1 LCNLDKWFLEV
12 ALKTG
17 HSLERWQQGI
27 DVMIP
32 KKQDSLRVDK
42 LRTIVLMEADFNFL
56 NKIIGRRIMQQAE
69 EARSIAPEQF
79 GSRKQKISITN
90 ALNKLLTTDILRQE
104 HRNFSLIT
112 LDAKAC
118 YDRIAPPIA
127 SVALKRQGATDNMVN
142 VLFNTLTK
150 MKRCIR
156 TAFGDS
162 KSTYQETSTRHHG
175 ILQGNAA
182 GPTIWIMISSPML
195 DRLRQQGLGVKIK
208 LIDGTEVII
217 PAFAFVDNVDLIQE
231 LSKES
236 NNLPQLIG
244 RNP

>member
-17 HSLERWQQGI
+17 YSLERWQQGI

-42 LRTIVLMEADFNFL
+42 LRTIVLKKADFNFL

-69 EARSIAPEQF
+69 EACSIAPEQF
-79 GSRKQKISITN
+79 GSRKQKSSITN

-118 YDRIAPPIA
+118 YDRIAPPVA

-142 VLFNTLTK
+142 VMFNTLTK
-150 MKRCIR
+150 MKRCVR

-162 KSTYQETSTRHHG
+162 KVTYQETSTRHHG
-175 ILQGNAA
+175 ILQGNGA

-195 DRLRQQGLGVKIK
+195 DRLRHQGLGVKIK

-217 PAFAFVDNVDLIQE
+217 PAFAFVDDVDLIQE
-231 LSKES
+231 LCKEGK
-236 NNLPQLIG
+236 NLPQLIVTE
-244 RNP
+244 